1 MIKTFF
7 LNIRNSKT
15 KQPHAVRTKQ
25 SPSASRLP
33 GLTESLTP
41 GLPAWRHARLPLVLP
56 PVLTGKIQGSV
67 RNPAGLAAAH
77 LLHIAIQAE
86 DIEDSITVHLR
97 LIQAIDHEHRAVGV
111 RAILGWWGR
120 GWGVP
125 ILGAV
130 ATWAPTVTPH
140 WWTHPSPFV
149 VRWGGPVALIMVMAV
164 VPTVGP
170 S

>member
-1 MIKTFF
+1 M
-7 LNIRNSKT
+7 L
-15 KQPHAVRTKQ
+15 
-25 SPSASRLP
+25 L
-33 GLTESLTP
+33 
-41 GLPAWRHARLPLVLP
+41 LP
-56 PVLTGKIQGSV
+56 PEAFQRKSYYPPWTCLLLKRLLPTLCSLRGQRIRASLGPV
-67 RNPAGLAAAH
+67 RSIRKAAVLAAAH

-86 DIEDSITVHLR
+86 DIEDPVTVHLR

-111 RAILGWWGR
+111 GAILGWWGR

-130 ATWAPTVTPH
+130 ATWAPAVTPH
-140 WWTHPSPFV
+140 WWAHPSPFV

-170 S
+170 SWGVGRKEREDG

>member
-1 MIKTFF
+1 MKKQQKTHGEDQTKCLQPVACFF
-7 LNIRNSKT
+7 E
-15 KQPHAVRTKQ
+15 
-25 SPSASRLP
+25 SPSRNQPAASQAPSPTVTHKARP
-33 GLTESLTP
+33 ARSTREATDLTE
-41 GLPAWRHARLPLVLP
+41 
-56 PVLTGKIQGSV
+56 
-67 RNPAGLAAAH
+67 AH

-86 DIEDSITVHLR
+86 DIEDPITVHLR

-140 WWTHPSPFV
+140 WWAHPSPFV

-170 S
+170 SWGVGRKEREDG

>member
-1 MIKTFF
+1 MHRSRTRK
-7 LNIRNSKT
+7 
-15 KQPHAVRTKQ
+15 AVD
-25 SPSASRLP
+25 
-33 GLTESLTP
+33 
-41 GLPAWRHARLPLVLP
+41 
-56 PVLTGKIQGSV
+56 
-67 RNPAGLAAAH
+67 LAEAH

-86 DIEDSITVHLR
+86 DIEDPVTVHLR

-111 RAILGWWGR
+111 GAILGWWGR

-130 ATWAPTVTPH
+130 ATWAPAVTPH
-140 WWTHPSPFV
+140 WWAHPSPFV

-170 S
+170 SWGVGRKEREGG